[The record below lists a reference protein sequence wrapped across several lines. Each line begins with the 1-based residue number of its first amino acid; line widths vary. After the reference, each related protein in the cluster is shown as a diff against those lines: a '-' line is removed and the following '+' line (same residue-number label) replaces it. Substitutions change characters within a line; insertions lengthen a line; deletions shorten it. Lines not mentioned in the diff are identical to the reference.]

1 MPITFLHFSDV
12 HLGYQQYGD
21 RERFND
27 FGRAF
32 LKAVDFAVAKQ
43 VDFVLIS
50 GDLFHKS
57 AIDPPTLLQ
66 AVNGI
71 DRLRNA
77 GISVVAIAGNHDRAK
92 YRDRYSWLDYL
103 AERDYI
109 TLLSPSF
116 EEDGIVLQPWDGH
129 AGAYVDYGT
138 VRVIGV
144 PYLGSSIKTV
154 VAELPPALD
163 AIRDKNVH
171 FTILMMHAGLEGE
184 MLHVTGELTQNELSS
199 LREHIDYL
207 ALGHFHKPFER
218 QDWIFNPGSLETCGM
233 DERRWIGG
241 SYYVTV
247 DADNDP
253 MHTFRHIKSS
263 RRPFHRLSIK
273 VDEYKEPVTLYDGIR
288 ASLDNGIFQWTQED
302 QKPVV
307 EINLEGILGFDR
319 GNLDLK
325 FIEELVKESISPL
338 LVRVKNNSRPVE
350 FEISTS
356 EHYTRPQLERGILQD
371 LIRRDSRFRGA
382 AEQLADLMVQVKEM
396 ALIGSAPE
404 IIVETVRQGLPATE
418 IAVTETAGAEEGY
431 PRCGSHK
438 SS

>member
-21 RERFND
+21 HERFND

-66 AVNGI
+66 AANGLEG
-71 DRLRNA
+71 LRNA
-77 GISVVAIAGNHDRAK
+77 GISAVAIAGNHDRAK

-103 AERDYI
+103 AERGYI

-116 EEDGIVLQPWDGH
+116 EEAGIVLKPWDGH
-129 AGAYVDYGT
+129 TGAYVDFGP

-154 VAELPPALD
+154 VAELPAALD
-163 AIRDKNVH
+163 AIRDENVH

-184 MLHVTGELTQNELSS
+184 MLHVTGELTQTELGS

-233 DERRWIGG
+233 DERRWKGG

-247 DADNDP
+247 DVNNDP
-253 MHTFRHIKSS
+253 MLTFERIKSA

-273 VDEYKEPVTLYDGIR
+273 VDEYKEPASLYDGIR
-288 ASLDNGIFQWTQED
+288 ASLENGVIQWTGED

-319 GNLDLK
+319 GDLDLI
-325 FIEELVKESISPL
+325 FIEDLVKERISPL
-338 LVRVKNNSRPVE
+338 LVRVKNNTRPVE

-356 EHYTRPQLERGILQD
+356 EHYTRPQLERGVLQD
-371 LIRRDSRFRGA
+371 IIRRDSRFRGA
-382 AEQLADLMVQVKEM
+382 AVQLADLMVQVKEM

-404 IIVETVRQGLPATE
+404 AIVGTVREGISGLK
-418 IAVTETAGAEEGY
+418 VTTGLENSTMLNNSTGAEEG
-431 PRCGSHK
+431 
-438 SS
+438 

>member
-1 MPITFLHFSDV
+1 
-12 HLGYQQYGD
+12 
-21 RERFND
+21 
-27 FGRAF
+27 
-32 LKAVDFAVAKQ
+32 
-43 VDFVLIS
+43 VLIS

-66 AVNGI
+66 AANGI
-71 DRLRNA
+71 EGLRNA

-103 AERDYI
+103 AERGYI

-129 AGAYVDYGT
+129 AGAYVDFGP

-154 VAELPPALD
+154 VAELPAALD
-163 AIRDKNVH
+163 AIRDENVH
-171 FTILMMHAGLEGE
+171 FNILMMHAGLEGE
-184 MLHVTGELTQNELSS
+184 MLHVTGELTQNELNS

-233 DERRWIGG
+233 DERRWKGG

-253 MHTFRHIKSS
+253 VHTVRHIKSA

-273 VDEYKEPVTLYDGIR
+273 VDEYKEPIPLYDGIR
-288 ASLDNGIFQWTQED
+288 TSLENGFLQWTQED

-307 EINLEGILGFDR
+307 EIYLEGILGFDH
-319 GNLDLK
+319 GDLDLK
-325 FIEELVKESISPL
+325 FIEDLVKESISPL
-338 LVRVKNNSRPVE
+338 LVRVKNNTRPVE

-404 IIVETVRQGLPATE
+404 AIVGTVREGIAGLDTTTGLNYTTMLKSTTGLKSATGLD
-418 IAVTETAGAEEGY
+418 TTTGAEAG
-431 PRCGSHK
+431 
-438 SS
+438 

>member
-1 MPITFLHFSDV
+1 
-12 HLGYQQYGD
+12 
-21 RERFND
+21 
-27 FGRAF
+27 
-32 LKAVDFAVAKQ
+32 
-43 VDFVLIS
+43 
-50 GDLFHKS
+50 
-57 AIDPPTLLQ
+57 
-66 AVNGI
+66 
-71 DRLRNA
+71 LRNA

-103 AERDYI
+103 AERGYI

-116 EEDGIVLQPWDGH
+116 EEGGIVLQPWDGH
-129 AGAYVDYGT
+129 TGAYVDFGP

-154 VAELPPALD
+154 IAELPPALD
-163 AIRDKNVH
+163 AIRDENVH

-184 MLHVTGELTQNELSS
+184 MLHVTGELTQTELNS

-233 DERRWIGG
+233 DERRWKGG

-247 DADNDP
+247 NIDNDP
-253 MHTFRHIKSS
+253 MHTFRRIKSV
-263 RRPFHRLSIK
+263 RRPFQRLSIK
-273 VDEYKEPVTLYDGIR
+273 VDEYKEPALLYDGIR
-288 ASLDNGIFQWTQED
+288 AILENGIFQWTGED
-302 QKPVV
+302 QNPVV

-319 GNLDLK
+319 GDLDLK
-325 FIEELVKESISPL
+325 FIEDLVKDSISPL
-338 LVRVKNNSRPVE
+338 LVRVKNNTRPVE

-356 EHYTRPQLERGILQD
+356 EHYTRPQLERGVLQD

-404 IIVETVRQGLPATE
+404 AIAGTVREGIAGLDST
-418 IAVTETAGAEEGY
+418 TGLNYTTMLDGSTGAETTGLDTTTGAGEV
-431 PRCGSHK
+431 
-438 SS
+438 